1 MLLLFLV
8 IVVPTIG
15 VLWFVGV
22 AIRNEQLANRQ
33 RLTDVY
39 WANLQILQQQIPIKL
54 NSIQTLHPIRSGIA
68 DNRLGYLEL
77 SRPHS

>member
-1 MLLLFLV
+1 MVNFLTSTDDGKRKQNFKLITWPNLAV
-8 IVVPTIG
+8 
-15 VLWFVGV
+15 
-22 AIRNEQLANRQ
+22 RN
-33 RLTDVY
+33 
-39 WANLQILQQQIPIKL
+39 QILQQQIPIKL